1 VSVTTFA
8 AMALCGLAIL
18 LWPAGISAGISA
30 GDSAGDH
37 AAGPV
42 QPRSTSLRHR
52 WNAVVVRT
60 RRTRRRD
67 PGDVVPV
74 MDALAAALRAGLSTR
89 DAVGMAAEAADIDGL
104 LLSLVHAAE
113 EGRPLGHEWRRLAR
127 RTGHPDLSTLA
138 QAWTI
143 SERLGCPL
151 AEAVSTSAATARAR
165 AALAHRLDAATAG
178 ARASCTLLT
187 LLPLGGLALTPLLGL
202 TPAEM
207 YAPGAAMAAAVAG
220 VALLLFGRWMVRRM
234 VARVTAAVG

>member
-1 VSVTTFA
+1 MSVTLA
-8 AMALCGLAIL
+8 AMALCSLAVL
-18 LWPAGISAGISA
+18 LWPAGISADQHG
-30 GDSAGDH
+30 
-37 AAGPV
+37 AGPG
-42 QPRSTSLRHR
+42 QPRSATLRHHD
-52 WNAVVVRT
+52 NEVVMWT
-60 RRTRRRD
+60 MRRRGRHH
-67 PGDVVPV
+67 GDVVAV

-89 DAVGMAAEAADIDGL
+89 DAVSMAAEAADTDGL
-104 LLSLVHAAE
+104 LLSLVDAAE

-165 AALAHRLDAATAG
+165 TALTHRLDAATAG

-187 LLPLGGLALTPLLGL
+187 LLPLGGLTLTPLLGL

-220 VALLLFGRWMVRRM
+220 VALLLLGRWMVRCM
-234 VARVTAAVG
+234 IARVSAAVG